1 MTKDGWVGAFVAGAD
16 CALRVRRLLHGAGLP
31 LPSYASASSAG
42 MDLYHAGADTFLDAG
57 VWMAFDSGIEIEIPA
72 GHEGQIRP
80 RSGMAY
86 ANGVT
91 VLNAP
96 GTIDSDYRGEVRV
109 ILINH
114 GDKPVPIRYGDRIA
128 QLVITPVTRVHIVE
142 VNELSETERG
152 GGGFGSTGR

>member
-1 MTKDGWVGAFVAGAD
+1 MTQDEMAAFVTGTD
-16 CALRVRRLLHGAGLP
+16 CVLKVRRLLHGAGLP
-31 LPSYASASSAG
+31 LPRYVTDGAAG
-42 MDLYHAGADTFLDAG
+42 IDLYYAGVDTFLDPG
-57 VWMAFDSGIEIEIPA
+57 SWRAFDTGIEVEIPA

-86 ANGVT
+86 VGGVT

-114 GDKPVPIRYGDRIA
+114 GDRPVPIRHGDRIA
-128 QLVITPVTRVHIVE
+128 QLVVAPVTRVHIVE
-142 VNELSETERG
+142 VDGLSETARG
-152 GGGFGSTGR
+152 DGGFGSTGQ